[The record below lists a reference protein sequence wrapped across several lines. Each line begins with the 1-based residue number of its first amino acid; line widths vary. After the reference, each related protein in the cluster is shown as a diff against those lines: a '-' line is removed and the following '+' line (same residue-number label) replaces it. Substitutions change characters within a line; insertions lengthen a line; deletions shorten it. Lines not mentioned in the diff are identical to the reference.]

1 MSWFELWLILHIVA
15 AIVAFGPTFV
25 FPVVGP
31 MIQANPQH
39 AVFGFEV
46 FHTLETKLIIPFA
59 LTMPISGI
67 GLIRTANVD
76 TQHSTWLVIAL
87 IAYVVALS
95 LAIFHQLPVTSRI
108 LGLLKDT
115 QAGTPPPAQT
125 MTLIMRTRLVGMFL
139 TVLLLLIIVMM
150 IWRPG
155 AAFS

>member
-39 AVFGFEV
+39 AGFGFEV
-46 FHTLETKLIIPFA
+46 FHAMETKLIIPFA
-59 LTMPISGI
+59 LTMPVSGI
-67 GLIRTANVD
+67 GLISTAHVD
-76 TQHSTWLVIAL
+76 TKNSTWLVVAI
-87 IAYVVALS
+87 IAYIVAMV

-108 LGLLKDT
+108 LGLLKET
-115 QAGTPPPAQT
+115 QPGSAPPAQT
-125 MTLIMRTRLVGMFL
+125 MTLIMRTRVVGILL
-139 TVLLLLIIVMM
+139 TVLLLLIILMM